1 MVKVYRS
8 KIYAANM
15 LTYVKSI
22 SAIALSM
29 LMLYKITCPFLS
41 SHFRT

>member
-22 SAIALSM
+22 SAMAI
-29 LMLYKITCPFLS
+29 YVNVV
-41 SHFRT
+41 